1 MSPTHANELEDLE
14 IQLLLEGVY
23 RYYGFDF
30 RNYAMASLKR
40 RIINAV
46 LAEKLTSISSLQDK
60 ILHDRA
66 CMERF
71 LLGLSVN
78 VTSMFR
84 DPHFYVAFR
93 NKIVPLLRTYPFI
106 RIWHAGCSTGEEVYS
121 MAILLWEEGLYD
133 RCRIYATDMNEA
145 VLRKAKAGI
154 FPLKSMQEYT
164 QLYQLAGGKQDFSKY
179 YTADYDGAIFQ
190 SFLKQNA
197 IFAVHN
203 LVTDA
208 SFNEFNVIL
217 CRNVLIY
224 FNSTLQ
230 DRVHKL
236 LYESLKIFGVLGLG
250 KQESLLGTPYE
261 NYYETVIDRENLYR
275 RIA

>member
-1 MSPTHANELEDLE
+1 MSPMQANEVEDLK

-30 RNYAMASLKR
+30 HNYAMASLKR
-40 RIINAV
+40 RTKNAV

-93 NKIVPLLRTYPFI
+93 NKVVSLLRT
-106 RIWHAGCSTGEEVYS
+106 
-121 MAILLWEEGLYD
+121 
-133 RCRIYATDMNEA
+133 
-145 VLRKAKAGI
+145 
-154 FPLKSMQEYT
+154 
-164 QLYQLAGGKQDFSKY
+164 
-179 YTADYDGAIFQ
+179 
-190 SFLKQNA
+190 FLKQKA
-197 IFAVHN
+197 IFTVHN
-203 LVTDA
+203 SVTDA

-236 LYESLKIFGVLGLG
+236 FYESLKTFGILGLG
-250 KQESLLGTPYE
+250 KQESLLGTPYK
-261 NYYETVIDRENLYR
+261 NYYGTVIDRENLFR